1 MSSYYLVAVLLVLA
15 IPIAAMGALVGL
27 AAWTRDA
34 LTRAPVVGALGAL
47 CTFAAITHLVLPRAC
62 GDGTNRPIVAAAVGL
77 DECRRIGV
85 ASVALVVLLLAATAT
100 VTRLGDV
107 RR

>member
-1 MSSYYLVAVLLVLA
+1 MSSYYLGAVLLVLA
-15 IPIAAMGALVGL
+15 IPIAAMSALVGL

-47 CTFAAITHLVLPRAC
+47 CTFAAIVHLLVARRC
-62 GDGTNRPIVAAAVGL
+62 GDGINRPLVAAAVGL
-77 DECRRIGV
+77 DECRRVGV
-85 ASVALVVLLLAATAT
+85 ASVALVVLLLAATAAA
-100 VTRLGDV
+100 TRLGDV